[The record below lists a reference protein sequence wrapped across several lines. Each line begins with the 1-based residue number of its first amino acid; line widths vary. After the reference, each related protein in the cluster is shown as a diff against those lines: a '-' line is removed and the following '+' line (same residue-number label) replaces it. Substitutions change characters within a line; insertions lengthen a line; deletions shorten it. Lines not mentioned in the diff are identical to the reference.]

1 MKKIMFNNTYGL
13 TQAVKQGT
21 KTMTRRVLDLS
32 EEDEEYLDQAFD
44 WDLRESVIL
53 DRYAQYKVGEIVAV
67 AESYHELNKQGY
79 LAPEWL
85 DHTCEDSAG
94 YDNKMFVRADLMPHR
109 IRITGRKVERLQNI
123 SEADCLK
130 EGIIHKI
137 TPVVYPAGGGN
148 NVFTFEGNKGGA
160 WYGSIQ
166 GYMTAKVA
174 FAHLIDKVNK
184 KGTWNRNPW
193 VIAYTFEL
201 LNED

>member
-13 TQAVKQGT
+13 TQAVKQGA

-32 EEDEEYLDQAFD
+32 EEDEAWLDHTFD
-44 WDLRESVIL
+44 WNLCESDIL

-94 YDNKMFVRADLMPHR
+94 YDNKMFVRADLMPQR
-109 IRITGRKVERLQNI
+109 IRITDRKVERMQDI
-123 SEADCLK
+123 SEEEALC
-130 EGIIHKI
+130 EG
-137 TPVVYPAGGGN
+137 
-148 NVFTFEGNKGGA
+148 VFFFNCGIDSGYTL
-160 WYGSIQ
+160 YGMRENC
-166 GYMTAKVA
+166 GTAREA